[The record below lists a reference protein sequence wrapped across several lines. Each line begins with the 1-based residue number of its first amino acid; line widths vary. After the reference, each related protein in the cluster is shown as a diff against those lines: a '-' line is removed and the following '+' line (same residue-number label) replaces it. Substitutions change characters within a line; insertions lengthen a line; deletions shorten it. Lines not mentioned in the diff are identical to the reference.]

1 MLFRVRFPSWH
12 LPLVALVAVLGI
24 LSSCQSQLALER
36 SVPFIIPFG
45 LWRWGLGLRRVPAD
59 SCGRYGSL

>member
-1 MLFRVRFPSWH
+1 MLFRVRSPSWH
-12 LPLVALVAVLGI
+12 LPLVAVLGI